1 MSEKPFDF
9 KGASASSKATFDI
22 YTAVLRLSCAC
33 TGGSGGA
40 DSLGI
45 TWKKQRDRGKKI
57 FYVHLDKKKIG
68 RATAEAGV
76 PLVVQ
81 KHLKKLSAGD
91 HTPPLFRLHCILMM
105 DVCMGALTIMSCVSK
120 LTISCMCKLAHAT
133 CVIICDAVD
142 EASGLGEAVKDGE
155 AAGGSSRETRR
166 DPVLQPKPV
175 ASSSRRR
182 FEENY
187 DDVMRSCETGENA
200 TH

>member
-1 MSEKPFDF
+1 M
-9 KGASASSKATFDI
+9 
-22 YTAVLRLSCAC
+22 
-33 TGGSGGA
+33 
-40 DSLGI
+40 
-45 TWKKQRDRGKKI
+45 
-57 FYVHLDKKKIG
+57 
-68 RATAEAGV
+68 

-105 DVCMGALTIMSCVSK
+105 DVCMGALTIMSCVST

-142 EASGLGEAVKDGE
+142 EASGLGEAVEDGE
-155 AAGGSSRETRR
+155 AAGGSSRETRM

-200 TH
+200 IH